1 MLPEFPSP
9 GDGGRHPIGTPDAP
23 GKRSSS
29 LMARSTE
36 MVYVSNA
43 ELLALNKMLFD
54 LIATKRGI
62 ARQQSAPHVVEPRAR
77 KNRSRHVKWQK
88 NILHFIKAIK

>member
-36 MVYVSNA
+36 MVCVSNA
-43 ELLALNKMLFD
+43 ELLALSKMLFD
-54 LIATKRGI
+54 LIATKRGV
-62 ARQQSAPHVVEPRAR
+62 ARKQSPPHVAEPTAQKIVQGMSNCR
-77 KNRSRHVKWQK
+77 K
-88 NILHFIKAIK
+88 IYFIS